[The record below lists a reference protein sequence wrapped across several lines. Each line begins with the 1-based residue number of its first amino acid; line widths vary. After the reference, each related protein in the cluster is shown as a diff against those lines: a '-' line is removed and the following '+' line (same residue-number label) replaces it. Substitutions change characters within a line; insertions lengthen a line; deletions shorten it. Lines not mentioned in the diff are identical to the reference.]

1 MSVVRRYVAPD
12 GVTLV
17 ADEAGPEGAP
27 TVILLHGGGQTRHS
41 WSGAM
46 RALVGRGYRVINVD
60 GRGHGDSDWS
70 EAGRYSLDDRVD
82 DLRVITA
89 GITGPFA
96 LVGASLGGMTAIHA
110 AASGLAPSALVLVD
124 IVPTPEPA
132 GIDRIVTF
140 MRGTSAGFDTIEDVV
155 AAVTAYNPHRPRPR
169 DSSGLRR
176 NLREREDGRLYW
188 HWDPRIVSTRPED
201 IHAMV
206 ERSARMLGRRL
217 EMGVLV
223 VRGMSSDVVSDSSVA
238 AFRKILPTLEVADV
252 AGAGHMVS
260 GDRND
265 AFNASVLEFLD
276 RRMPV
281 AAET

>member
-1 MSVVRRYVAPD
+1 
-12 GVTLV
+12 
-17 ADEAGPEGAP
+17 
-27 TVILLHGGGQTRHS
+27 
-41 WSGAM
+41 
-46 RALVGRGYRVINVD
+46 
-60 GRGHGDSDWS
+60 
-70 EAGRYSLDDRVD
+70 
-82 DLRVITA
+82 
-89 GITGPFA
+89 
-96 LVGASLGGMTAIHA
+96 MTAIHA